1 MTSAAVIAMVAAGGG
16 RSRLRRAV
24 ARCRSASRLLRT
36 PASRQSRNGLDW
48 TNFFIADIQT
58 GFGTFVAFYLADL
71 GWSEAS
77 VGLALATGGLAGV
90 VGQVPGGALTDAV
103 PWKRGLIAAG
113 ILMICAAA
121 LIFALAPTF
130 VLVFA
135 AETLH
140 GLSAGVV
147 TPALAAVSLGL
158 VGRRAMSVRTGR
170 NFGFAAAGTA
180 LTAGVLGMVGSFVSD
195 RAIFLAAAVLCAP
208 ALIALSRI
216 RSDEI
221 DYARAGASRCS

>member
-1 MTSAAVIAMVAAGGG
+1 MLMPSA
-16 RSRLRRAV
+16 RRF
-24 ARCRSASRLLRT
+24 SRLLGAVDWYRST
-36 PASRQSRNGLDW
+36 RRELHAPASPRSRRGLDW

-90 VGQVPGGALTDAV
+90 VGQIPGGALTDAV

-135 AETLH
+135 AET
-140 GLSAGVV
+140 
-147 TPALAAVSLGL
+147 
-158 VGRRAMSVRTGR
+158 
-170 NFGFAAAGTA
+170 
-180 LTAGVLGMVGSFVSD
+180 
-195 RAIFLAAAVLCAP
+195 
-208 ALIALSRI
+208 
-216 RSDEI
+216 
-221 DYARAGASRCS
+221 

>member
-1 MTSAAVIAMVAAGGG
+1 MTSAAVISMVAARGR

-24 ARCRSASRLLRT
+24 TRYRSAKRLLRT

-48 TNFFIADIQT
+48 TNFFIADVQT
-58 GFGTFVAFYLADL
+58 GFGTFVAFYLADF

-77 VGLALATGGLAGV
+77 VGLALAAGGLAGV
-90 VGQVPGGALTDAV
+90 VGQIPGGALADAV
-103 PWKRGLIAAG
+103 PWKCGLIATG
-113 ILMICAAA
+113 ISMICAAA
-121 LIFALAPTF
+121 LIFALTPTF
-130 VLVFA
+130 VMVFA

-180 LTAGVLGMVGSFVSD
+180 MTAGALGMVGSFVSD

-208 ALIALSRI
+208 ALVALSQI
-216 RSDEI
+216 RAI
-221 DYARAGASRCS
+221 

>member
-1 MTSAAVIAMVAAGGG
+1 MTSAAIIAMVAAGGR

-24 ARCRSASRLLRT
+24 TGYRSARRLLRT

-90 VGQVPGGALTDAV
+90 AGQIPGGALTDAV

-121 LIFALAPTF
+121 LIFALAPTSDLCAAC
-130 VLVFA
+130 VAEVKARHRIDPRRRPTERERAILEREVAAVREAILRREAGLPGASATRRILKAARLAIELDSRGTNAMGQILKDELVNK
-135 AETLH
+135 
-140 GLSAGVV
+140 SRVPAGV
-147 TPALAAVSLGL
+147 
-158 VGRRAMSVRTGR
+158 
-170 NFGFAAAGTA
+170 
-180 LTAGVLGMVGSFVSD
+180 
-195 RAIFLAAAVLCAP
+195 
-208 ALIALSRI
+208 
-216 RSDEI
+216 
-221 DYARAGASRCS
+221 